1 MSEREEEKMYFIVGM
16 QYIIGSL
23 FTAIGCIIVL
33 STCISILIRIL
44 VSFML
49 AINIISLLIF
59 VYACAIIIKGDLK
72 VE

>member
-16 QYIIGSL
+16 LYIIGSL
-23 FTAIGCIIVL
+23 FTVIGCIIVL
-33 STCISILIRIL
+33 STCISIPIRIL

-49 AINIISLLIF
+49 AINIIPSLIF
-59 VYACAIIIKGDLK
+59 VYTCVLIIKGDLK